1 MSNFKK
7 YIVPAVILGSAAP
20 AFAAEGSGSS
30 ALDQLFAA
38 VDLSSVVTFVG
49 GAGVTIIG
57 IALAIKGISLAKRLV
72 SKA

>member
-20 AFAAEGSGSS
+20 AFAAEGSGN
-30 ALDQLFAA
+30 ALDKLFSA